1 MTYDGHGACVGPVQ
15 VFAVGVDRGCSQGE
29 ADRLR
34 GVEDRAQRR
43 AHFEANKAASRA
55 QQRKERRFR
64 ELEELID
71 QAEKDLARIQ
81 RAMMEAGDDW
91 EKLAKWTAQQ
101 QKIET
106 DLAYFMKEWSEL
118 GDELTS

>member
-1 MTYDGHGACVGPVQ
+1 MYKRQ
-15 VFAVGVDRGCSQGE
+15 
-29 ADRLR
+29 
-34 GVEDRAQRR
+34 
-43 AHFEANKAASRA
+43 
-55 QQRKERRFR
+55 
-64 ELEELID
+64 ELID